1 MEKKTI
7 WLVQAHA
14 TYGISTHYAFD
25 TKQKARKK
33 YKEVV
38 NTLRNHKPNESDH
51 WTYKVIHEVDDGETI
66 YTVFEASWNGTKET
80 FAVYYEE
87 LEVQ

>member
-25 TKQKARKK
+25 TEQKAREK

-38 NTLRNHKPNESDH
+38 HTLRNHKPNDSDH
-51 WTYKVIHEVDDGETI
+51 WTYKVIHEVDDGETV
-66 YTVFEASWNGTKET
+66 YTMFHALLDGRCEH
-80 FAVYYEE
+80 FAVYCEE

>member
-14 TYGISTHYAFD
+14 TYGIGTHYAFD
-25 TKQKARKK
+25 TEQKAKEK
-33 YKEVV
+33 YNQVV
-38 NTLRNHKPNESDH
+38 SSFRNHKPNDSDQ
-51 WTYKVIHEVDDGETI
+51 WTYRVIHEEDDGETI
-66 YTVFEASWNGTKET
+66 YTMFH
-80 FAVYYEE
+80 AVLDGCREHFTVYCEE